1 MKSFQNFLSSQSW
14 LAPVRCFTLSRM
26 GPCQPFLS
34 LKGRGEARPPRRC
47 LSTPE
52 TSAVSW
58 LSQQGWPA
66 KKAPAPSLAL
76 SCFLLSGSLCKSFKE
91 NQPLPLS
98 LPPPHGVCICL
109 CSLSHT
115 PFPHPI
121 TTDRGEGF
129 PWRGF
134 LGLILNDRLRR
145 HQLRSVGNPYALTPR
160 DQKSPPG
167 PGSLFRPEPR
177 NVFRLQKE
185 ASASSACLEYTL
197 DTFPLNSEWRR
208 RLDLAPSPNVVPS
221 VCPSPAP
228 PRNQVFIPSRSK
240 GGQ

>member
-1 MKSFQNFLSSQSW
+1 MIPVGGQSGLWRVVADRPGMKSFQNFLSSQSW
-14 LAPVRCFTLSRM
+14 LAPVRCFTLSHM

-109 CSLSHT
+109 CLTHT
-115 PFPHPI
+115 HPPPPNHH
-121 TTDRGEGF
+121 R
-129 PWRGF
+129 PWRGGPMAWF
-134 LGLILNDRLRR
+134 LGA
-145 HQLRSVGNPYALTPR
+145 H
-160 DQKSPPG
+160 
-167 PGSLFRPEPR
+167 PE
-177 NVFRLQKE
+177 
-185 ASASSACLEYTL
+185 
-197 DTFPLNSEWRR
+197 
-208 RLDLAPSPNVVPS
+208 
-221 VCPSPAP
+221 
-228 PRNQVFIPSRSK
+228 
-240 GGQ
+240 